1 MKEYALYK
9 GDEIL
14 QIGTISEIAEEQNV
28 KEKTVKF
35 YKTRAYEKR
44 IQSRKSKKAKI
55 LIEIER
61 EEE

>member
-14 QIGTISEIAEEQNV
+14 QIGTISEIAEKQKV

-44 IQSRKSKKAKI
+44 IQNRKSKKAKI

>member
-9 GDEIL
+9 GDEL
-14 QIGTISEIAEEQNV
+14 LSIGTIQEIAKEQNV
-28 KEKTVKF
+28 QERTVKF

-55 LIEIER
+55 LIEIE
-61 EEE
+61 ESE

>member
-9 GDEIL
+9 GDEL
-14 QIGTISEIAEEQNV
+14 LSIGTIQEIAKEQNI

-44 IQSRKSKKAKI
+44 IQSRKNKNSKI

>member
-14 QIGTISEIAEEQNV
+14 SIGTIQEIAKEQNV
-28 KEKTVKF
+28 QERTVKF
-35 YKTRAYEKR
+35 YKTRSYEKR
-44 IQSRKSKKAKI
+44 IQKRKNISSRI
-55 LIEIER
+55 LIEIES

>member
-9 GDEIL
+9 GDEL
-14 QIGTISEIAEEQNV
+14 LSIGTIQEISKEQNV

-44 IQSRKSKKAKI
+44 IQKRKNTSLRI
-55 LIEIER
+55 LIEIES
-61 EEE
+61 E

>member
-14 QIGTISEIAEEQNV
+14 QIGTIQEIAKEQKV

-44 IQSRKSKKAKI
+44 IQKRKNISSRI
-55 LIEIER
+55 LIEIES